1 MIERPVLADRCQD
14 WSLTGHGLFAN
25 SQSGS
30 SKVGVRHLLFLELPS
45 LILVYLE
52 RSLDPQLWRVTI
64 MHDPCEFSHTKKSF
78 PWTVLYMSVRV
89 VISAANGTN
98 LS

>member
-1 MIERPVLADRCQD
+1 MEPHRAWRFCH
-14 WSLTGHGLFAN
+14 SLIAN

-30 SKVGVRHLLFLELPS
+30 SEVGVRHLLFLELLS
-45 LILVYLE
+45 RILVYLE
-52 RSLDPQLWRVTI
+52 RSLDPQLFRVTI
-64 MHDPCEFSHTKKSF
+64 MHDPREFSHAKKSF
-78 PWTVLYMSVRV
+78 PWTVLYMSVRA